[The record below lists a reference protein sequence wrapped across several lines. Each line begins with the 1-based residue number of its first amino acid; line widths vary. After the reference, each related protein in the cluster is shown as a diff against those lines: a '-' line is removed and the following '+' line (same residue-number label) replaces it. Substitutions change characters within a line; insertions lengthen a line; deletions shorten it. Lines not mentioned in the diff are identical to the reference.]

1 MSVTP
6 DALAIHAL
14 LRGSQGSGPASRD
27 LAIRTPDR
35 VKVVVCIMDGKRV
48 PALLPAPLA
57 VNLERLLNLAGAEEI
72 RFEQDHESLGG
83 FSTETVFVDV
93 RLAATSTIVFA
104 TDTVEETI
112 ALPWADFARA
122 VRPIVGDF
130 AEPPRDRVGVH
141 RLSYR
146 E

>member
-14 LRGSQGSGPASRD
+14 LRGSQVSGPTSSD
-27 LAIRTPDR
+27 LALRTLDR
-35 VKVVVCIMDGKRV
+35 VKVVVCIVDGKRV

-57 VNLERLLNLAGAEEI
+57 VNLERLLNLAGAEAI
-72 RFEQDHESLGG
+72 RFEQDHEGPG
-83 FSTETVFVDV
+83 RFSTETVFVDV
-93 RLAATSTIVFA
+93 RLVSTPAMVFA

-112 ALPWADFARA
+112 VLRWADFARA

-130 AEPPRDRVGVH
+130 AEPPRDRVGAH